1 MNQPGGAT
9 QEVTGASGANDAGGG
24 RIATL
29 DIVRGVA
36 VMGILAMN
44 IVAFAMPG
52 AAYLNPMAYGTEG
65 PADLASWVFSFIL
78 IDGKMRGLFSFL
90 FGASLLL
97 VVERAEA
104 SGRNPAAVH
113 YNRMVWLL
121 VLGLIH
127 FYLIWWGDILSLYAP
142 IGMIAFLFRRFT
154 ARQMLH
160 IGAFLIL
167 AQFALFTLFSLSL
180 FQEAAAAAAP
190 GATPAAIAAWAETQN
205 GIGLYPPAQ
214 LAQILASFR
223 GSWVGIV
230 TANWAQNGT
239 EPLSSLGLFGAET
252 LAYMLFGMAALKSG
266 FLTGGWSDARYKK
279 VAAIGFGI
287 GIPAYAV
294 FAWLILR
301 EHFDV
306 PMLVAFSV
314 AAPVLTRPAMIVAIA
329 ALVILLNRGGGALTQ
344 RIAAAGRAAFSNYL
358 GTSILMTALFYGWGF
373 GLFGSLSRIQLWIPV
388 VAMWVLML
396 LWSKPWLDR
405 FNYGPFEWLWRSLAR
420 RQVQP
425 MRGEVRPSPTADYI
439 AKP

>member
-1 MNQPGGAT
+1 VSDAA
-9 QEVTGASGANDAGGG
+9 VTGQ

-44 IVAFAMPG
+44 IVGFAMPG
-52 AAYLNPMAYGTEG
+52 AAYLNPMAYGTQG

-104 SGRNPAAVH
+104 SGRNPALVH
-113 YNRMVWLL
+113 YSRMFWLL
-121 VLGLIH
+121 VFGLVH

-142 IGMIAFLFRRFT
+142 IGMIAFLFRRFPV
-154 ARQMLH
+154 RQLIH
-160 IGAFLIL
+160 VGAFLIIVQFVL
-167 AQFALFTLFSLSL
+167 FASFALGL
-180 FQEAAAAAAP
+180 FQQAAAAAAP
-190 GATPAAIAAWAETQN
+190 GASAATLAGWADTQE
-205 GIGLYPPAQ
+205 GIGLYTPAR
-214 LAQILASFR
+214 LATILAGFR
-223 GSWVGIV
+223 GPWLGVVAANFAENGAEPV
-230 TANWAQNGT
+230 T
-239 EPLSSLGLFGAET
+239 SLKLFGAET
-252 LAYMLFGMAALKSG
+252 LAYMLLGMAALKSG
-266 FLTGGWSDARYKK
+266 FLTGAWSDRAYRR
-279 VAAIGFGI
+279 AAALGFGI

-301 EHFDV
+301 DHFGV

-314 AAPVLTRPAMIVAIA
+314 AAPVLTRPPMIAAIA
-329 ALVILLNRGGGALTQ
+329 ALVILLTRGGGPLTQ

-358 GTSILMTALFYGWGF
+358 GTSILMTGLFYGWGL
-373 GLFGSLSRIQLWIPV
+373 GLFGTLSRIQLWIPV
-388 VAMWVLML
+388 VTIWALIL

-420 RQVQP
+420 WQVQP
-425 MRGEVRPSPTADYI
+425 IRKQTA
-439 AKP
+439 